1 MSDSITVLK
10 HAITRLTT
18 LVTMAG
24 QTLDQA
30 GLQATFELYLVCE
43 REPEIKDALAERAP
57 EFHLAESLRV
67 LDQQGQPAQVGGAV
81 LADLADRT
89 ARFPGFQSWVT
100 AAPDTQGLLAAR
112 WLCHL
117 TGLRHATVELF
128 IDHPTQPGFTL
139 LQVRGYHKAA
149 APGSFDLPV
158 AGHVDGLLTIMEGLK
173 KECRE
178 ELGLDLEAD
187 GGVVFPL
194 GSYESRARESG
205 ARIKNTEYRS
215 VFRCKP
221 SPAVWL
227 SLRPDPAEVAGLAIF
242 SIDALQDAL
251 MRDQATPRQ
260 TRRFASGI
268 REALPLYLKVD
279 NR

>member
-1 MSDSITVLK
+1 MLESTTGLK

-18 LVTMAG
+18 LVTSAG
-24 QTLDQA
+24 HTLDQA
-30 GLQATFELYLVCE
+30 GLQTAFELYLACE
-43 REPEIKDALAERAP
+43 RTPEIKDALAQRAP
-57 EFHLAESLRV
+57 EFHQAESLRV
-67 LDQQGQPAQVGGAV
+67 LDQHGGLAQVGTSV
-81 LADLADRT
+81 LAELADRS
-89 ARFPGFQSWVT
+89 ARSPGFQSWVT
-100 AAPDTQGLLAAR
+100 AAPDARGLLAAR

-117 TGLRHATVELF
+117 VGLRHATVELF

-158 AGHVDGLLTIMEGLK
+158 AGHVDGLLTIKEGLK
-173 KECRE
+173 KESRE

-187 GGVVFPL
+187 GGEVTPL
-194 GSYESRARESG
+194 GSYESLAQESG
-205 ARIKNTEYRS
+205 ARLKNTELRF

-227 SLRPDPAEVAGLAIF
+227 SLRPDPAEVAGLAVF
-242 SIDALQDAL
+242 SIEALQDAL
-251 MRDQATPRQ
+251 LRDQASPRQ
-260 TRRFASGI
+260 ARRFASGI
-268 REALPLYLKVD
+268 REALPLYLETN